1 MPKKK
6 TVKKKEK
13 GKRVHRANKSRL
25 WEVKDGKVIRLNRTC
40 PRCGEA
46 VYLAKHY
53 NRMTCGKCGYTK
65 FAGAGESKSSSTKTV
80 GGVKR
85 STRRRRIQR

>member
-1 MPKKK
+1 MAKKK

-13 GKRVHRANKSRL
+13 GKRVHRANKSSL

-46 VYLAKHY
+46 VYLARHY

-65 FAGAGESKSSSTKTV
+65 FDAPTGKKSTQTTV

-85 STRRRRIQR
+85 TTRRRRIQR